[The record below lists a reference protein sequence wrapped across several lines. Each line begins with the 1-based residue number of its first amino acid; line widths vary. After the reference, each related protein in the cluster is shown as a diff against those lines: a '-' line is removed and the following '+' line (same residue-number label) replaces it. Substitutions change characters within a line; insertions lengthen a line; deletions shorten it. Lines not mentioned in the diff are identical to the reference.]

1 MASISSLTNSSS
13 TSSIYGTRNVISG
26 LASGLDTE
34 TLIQNAVSGYE
45 TKISSLTQKR
55 TKLEWQQE
63 AYRSIITKMAGFSN
77 KFASY
82 TSSTNL
88 MSASFF
94 NNAVKV
100 STLGAHKDKASATGK
115 TSSDVKLLGVKQ
127 LATASGYTVS
137 GGALTGGTGD
147 KPGVEG
153 GKLELDKKYD
163 ASKVAG
169 TLTLGYGGATQI
181 TISIDGIKDGGT
193 EVIKTGQELADEI
206 NAALKEQNITLS
218 GNAYTADQKIK
229 AEWDDAAKTI
239 KFTDVG
245 GGGNGAF
252 VLSASGDLKTT
263 LGIESKSVS
272 DGVKEIKVEDKA
284 LYDDTKTYADK
295 LKEEEVSF
303 TLDGKTKKISLKDHT
318 FTDTAG
324 LQKALQAELNDA
336 FGTGKVTAKVNGE
349 GGLSFEV
356 AKGSTLKVDN
366 GKALGLE
373 SNSETSYVNTSQK
386 LGDLLKGFDWTGT
399 GTMIEAKGSVKE
411 VAATKNTAAYYK
423 DADGNRVAKNEDGK
437 YYRVDEDGNWL
448 HKLEINGETVGA
460 FSKNTAF
467 ETVMTG
473 INGNADANVTLS
485 YSKTTNQFKFTARD
499 SGTAGRVDI
508 SGGLAGA
515 LFGDTYT
522 TNDAGEKVYGSGY
535 VQGKDAMVR
544 VSVNGE
550 EMELERSSNTF
561 DIDGLSINVK
571 DTFGYATKVE
581 VANGV
586 YKAVGEPAGNNTPVV
601 EGEAY
606 FNNKRY
612 NLDYKYVNDA
622 GEYVNEDG
630 VTYTELLKELKD
642 MGFDFGGV
650 PTTGKAVYQDAN
662 GNEFTPAANG
672 DLFLKGTEAV
682 TFKSEADADTIVD
695 AIKSM
700 VEEYNAMVKEVK
712 DAYSTL
718 PLQKSNG
725 AYYEPLTSADEEGM
739 SESAIK
745 SYEEKAKTGLLF
757 ADRDL
762 SNLYTRLTNAV
773 QSVGLELSSIGI
785 STTYDDGLTT
795 LSLNESKLRSAL
807 ETDPDKVRD
816 VFTKSKET
824 GASSNGLMTALKS
837 PLDMYAATT
846 GATKGILVEKAGS
859 SLAPTSVYQNTIQ
872 KQLDELDKQ
881 IESWQD
887 KLSDKVDYYTSKFTQ
902 LEQLINEMNSQ
913 SSALAGLTG
922 GY

>member
-100 STLGAHKDKASATGK
+100 STLGTYKDKASATGK
-115 TSSDVKLLGVKQ
+115 TTSDVKLLGVKQ
-127 LATASGYTVS
+127 LATASSYTVS
-137 GGALTGGTGD
+137 GGALTGGTSD

-272 DGVKEIKVEDKA
+272 DGVKEIKVEDAA

-399 GTMIEAKGSVKE
+399 GTMIEAKGAVKE
-411 VAATKNTAAYYK
+411 VAATKNTTAYYK

-515 LFGDTYT
+515 LFGNTYT

-544 VSVNGE
+544 VSVNGQ

-571 DTFGYATKVE
+571 DTFGYEPDKVLFKSADESATGLAVYEAAKEIKVK
-581 VANGV
+581 NS
-586 YKAVGEPAGNNTPVV
+586 VG
-601 EGEAY
+601 GEITA
-606 FNNKRY
+606 
-612 NLDYKYVNDA
+612 KYVDEEGFYCNEKGQRYMQDGRYDGSGQPIR
-622 GEYVNEDG
+622 GEFKMADKYV
-630 VTYTELLKELKD
+630 VS
-642 MGFDFGGV
+642 
-650 PTTGKAVYQDAN
+650 
-662 GNEFTPAANG
+662 
-672 DLFLKGTEAV
+672 TEAV

-718 PLQKSNG
+718 PLQKSSG

-785 STTYDDGLTT
+785 STTYDNGLTT